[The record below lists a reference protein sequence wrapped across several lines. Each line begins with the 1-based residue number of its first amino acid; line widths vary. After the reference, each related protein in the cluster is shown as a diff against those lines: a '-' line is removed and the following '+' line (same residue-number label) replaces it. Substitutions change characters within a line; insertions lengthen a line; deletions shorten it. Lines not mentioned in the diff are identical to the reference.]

1 MQALNN
7 QSKDKIVLTT
17 REIDYLSLVALG
29 YHNDIIAK
37 ILFVST
43 STVKK
48 TLENI
53 FKKLNAKDRANAVA
67 IAFVHNL
74 ISLQSLSEFALK
86 YGLSKNTSF

>member
-29 YHNDIIAK
+29 YHNDVIAK

-67 IAFVHNL
+67 IAFIHK
-74 ISLQSLSEFALK
+74 IITMQSLSEFEGK
-86 YGLSKNTSF
+86 YNLINIE